1 MIRAELG
8 RDGWFLLPEVLAR
21 LVMVSLAPRLEHQR
35 GGWKGR
41 GLAGLSPFLQSLSS
55 PRDPLSSGG
64 LWSSR
69 VPGHFPWQPAA
80 EGVKTEAERQRS
92 WRRPRPCGHPL
103 LLLANTIGHS
113 KSQGPPRFKRL
124 EMDLHA
130 EGWKNCSWL
139 LTWVSYYGP
148 MSWSDMLLAL
158 FGFIIVIILVLGII
172 YWLTFIA
179 DEDLVLLPFTSTW
192 QPSRTPPVAPY
203 HPNIVISQSGLD
215 QYSVFILLRW
225 CQCY

>member
-113 KSQGPPRFKRL
+113 KSQGPPRFKRV

-148 MSWSDMLLAL
+148 MS
-158 FGFIIVIILVLGII
+158 
-172 YWLTFIA
+172 
-179 DEDLVLLPFTSTW
+179 
-192 QPSRTPPVAPY
+192 
-203 HPNIVISQSGLD
+203 
-215 QYSVFILLRW
+215 
-225 CQCY
+225 